1 MESLF
6 SIASKGVSKLFDL
19 SNELSNFLD
28 NLDNL
33 GEKSYEGHE
42 FLDLL
47 SENGDTSDDDML
59 NWCDKFLYQPDETV
73 TALRNDGVNIVYID
87 TNNNGWQLPYWI
99 RKFSIYEQML
109 NDTINN
115 ADAFSEEE
123 LENEVKRISEHQ
135 LECLDNMVESR
146 FPEADAN
153 YWRAGI
159 LRISSNDIQQA
170 YQARR
175 YDISA
180 LASTDADQRNS
191 AYEGLNI
198 MQWIT
203 TMPFKEDQ
211 DYASRQ
217 FVYMVRDYKDAAGFY
232 DHNDLIR
239 WIFTLKQYPQEMRFP
254 KGHPQANTLYMAH
267 PADDLLYI
275 PCDNSEKVLFDEK
288 IRELMGVLTDLG
300 ATEISYRFL
309 QGADSSA
316 DIEQDWSANAEV
328 HVPKVGVS
336 TNVNNS
342 RSSNANMSTKK
353 GEWQTRTLKPTK
365 KPFVNENRKWLQI
378 CPEWQS
384 FIHDR
389 LSAGLL
395 ESTWRYT
402 SSEVIGLTNDKRTEI
417 NASVDYLMTS
427 VKGGGHLHT
436 KEVFNTSN
444 EYEIEITARFKPLEE
459 FEGDT
464 PAIQQSNKLTT
475 QEQSFKEE
483 VIFCL
488 EEDGTLSDTD
498 RKYLERKRVK
508 LGLTEER
515 ANEIIEQLLPRL
527 TSEEQEY
534 LETYKEMVGKGNEI
548 TPRIRRML
556 DREANA
562 LGIDEKR
569 KIELENSIN

>member
-1 MESLF
+1 MGSLF

-19 SNELSNFLD
+19 SHELD
-28 NLDNL
+28 NFLDNL

-47 SENGDTSDDDML
+47 SENGDTSDDDIL
-59 NWCDKFLYQPDETV
+59 DWCDKFIYRPDETV
-73 TALRNDGVNIVYID
+73 TALSNDGVNIAHID
-87 TNNNGWQLPYWI
+87 TDDDGWQIPYWI
-99 RKFSIYEQML
+99 QKYNIYYKKL
-109 NDTINN
+109 NDTVNN
-115 ADAFSEEE
+115 FEAYSEDDFN
-123 LENEVKRISEHQ
+123 NEVKRLSEHQ
-135 LECLDNMVESR
+135 LECLDNMVASG

-153 YWRAGI
+153 YWRADI
-159 LRISSNDIQQA
+159 LQLSSNDIQQV
-170 YQARR
+170 YQSRR
-175 YDISA
+175 YRISA
-180 LASTDADQRNS
+180 LASTDADQRLS
-191 AYEGLNI
+191 TYETLNQ
-198 MQWIT
+198 MEWISKID
-203 TMPFKEDQ
+203 FKEDQ

-239 WIFTLKQYPQEMRFP
+239 WIFTLKQYPEEMRFP

-267 PADDLLYI
+267 PADELLYI

-309 QGADSSA
+309 QGADSSSEM
-316 DIEQDWSANAEV
+316 EQDWSTNADV
-328 HVPKVGVS
+328 RVKKVGVNAD
-336 TNVNNS
+336 TNNS
-342 RSSNANMSTKK
+342 RSANTNMSRKK
-353 GEWQTRTLKPTK
+353 GEWQTRTLNPTK
-365 KPFVNENRKWLQI
+365 KPFVNENRIWLQI

-389 LSAGLL
+389 LSAGML

-402 SSEVIGLTNDKRTEI
+402 SSEVIGLTTDKRSEI
-417 NASVDYLMTS
+417 NASVDYLMAS

-444 EYEIEITARFKPLEE
+444 EYEIEITAKFKPLEE

-464 PAIQQSNKLTT
+464 PATQQSSKLTT

-483 VIFCL
+483 VLFCL
-488 EEDGTLSDTD
+488 EDDGTLSDTD

-508 LGLTEER
+508 LGLSEER
-515 ANEIIEQLLPRL
+515 ANEIIEQLLPSL

-534 LETYKEMVGKGNEI
+534 LETYKEMVGEDGEV
-548 TPRIRRML
+548 TPRVRRML

-569 KIELENSIN
+569 QLELENSIN

>member
-1 MESLF
+1 MGSLF

-19 SNELSNFLD
+19 SHELD
-28 NLDNL
+28 NFLDNL

-47 SENGDTSDDDML
+47 SENGDTSDDDIL
-59 NWCDKFLYQPDETV
+59 DWCDKFIYRPDETV
-73 TALRNDGVNIVYID
+73 TALSNDGVNIAHID
-87 TNNNGWQLPYWI
+87 TDDDGWQIPYWI
-99 RKFSIYEQML
+99 QKYNIYYKKL
-109 NDTINN
+109 NDTVNN
-115 ADAFSEEE
+115 FEAYSEDDFN
-123 LENEVKRISEHQ
+123 NEVKRLSEHQ
-135 LECLDNMVESR
+135 LECLDNMVASG

-153 YWRAGI
+153 YWRADI
-159 LRISSNDIQQA
+159 LQLSSNDIRQV
-170 YQARR
+170 YQSRR
-175 YDISA
+175 YRISA
-180 LASTDADQRNS
+180 LASTDADQRLS
-191 AYEGLNI
+191 TYETLNQ
-198 MQWIT
+198 MEWISKID
-203 TMPFKEDQ
+203 FKEDQ

-239 WIFTLKQYPQEMRFP
+239 WIFTLKQYPEEMRFP

-267 PADDLLYI
+267 PADELLYI

-309 QGADSSA
+309 QGADSSSEM
-316 DIEQDWSANAEV
+316 EQDWSTNADV
-328 HVPKVGVS
+328 RVKKVGVNAD
-336 TNVNNS
+336 TNNS
-342 RSSNANMSTKK
+342 RSANTNMSRKK
-353 GEWQTRTLKPTK
+353 GEWQTRTLNPTK
-365 KPFVNENRKWLQI
+365 KPFVNENRIWLQI

-389 LSAGLL
+389 LSAGML

-402 SSEVIGLTNDKRTEI
+402 SSEVIGLTTDKRSEI
-417 NASVDYLMTS
+417 NASVDYLMAS

-444 EYEIEITARFKPLEE
+444 EYEIEITAKFKPLEE

-464 PAIQQSNKLTT
+464 PATQQSSKLTT

-483 VIFCL
+483 VLFCL
-488 EEDGTLSDTD
+488 EDDGTLSDTD

-508 LGLTEER
+508 LGLSEER
-515 ANEIIEQLLPRL
+515 ANEIIEQLLPSL

-534 LETYKEMVGKGNEI
+534 LETYKEMVGEDGEV
-548 TPRIRRML
+548 TPRVRRML

-569 KIELENSIN
+569 QLELENSIN